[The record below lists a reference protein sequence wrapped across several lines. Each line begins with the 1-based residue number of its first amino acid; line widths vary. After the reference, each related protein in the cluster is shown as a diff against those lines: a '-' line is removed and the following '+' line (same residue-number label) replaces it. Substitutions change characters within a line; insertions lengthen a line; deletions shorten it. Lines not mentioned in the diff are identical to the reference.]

1 MKKLFAKILIFFLI
15 CSNVQISY
23 ASNTPA
29 NASVLKIREIETRY
43 FDINDEKTVLKAIV
57 NTLQDNGFVIQN
69 IEEELGYIRAKK
81 EDKLKR
87 TLKGR
92 VAVYSVDMAL
102 NAVLLAFSFGLNP
115 SAVINIAN
123 DTIRIKNEVSCH
135 TVIFDCNVTVESVG
149 NRTKVR
155 FNVIEK
161 VLENAD
167 GYTTVKASPRQVIR
181 HYEPEIFNEF
191 FSQVDKNLFFEKN
204 SL

>member
-102 NAVLLAFSFGLNP
+102 NAVLLAFSFGLN
-115 SAVINIAN
+115 
-123 DTIRIKNEVSCH
+123 T
-135 TVIFDCNVTVESVG
+135 
-149 NRTKVR
+149 
-155 FNVIEK
+155 
-161 VLENAD
+161 
-167 GYTTVKASPRQVIR
+167 
-181 HYEPEIFNEF
+181 
-191 FSQVDKNLFFEKN
+191 
-204 SL
+204 SLSL